1 MASKSRNMFQ
11 KNKTQE
17 TTENDQI
24 SFALEKNEYCG
35 GVFLDVAQAF
45 DRVWHPG
52 LLFKLKRILPSTY
65 YLILQSYLT
74 NRYSVVC
81 HGEKLSGY
89 IQIKASVPQ
98 GSVLGPLLYLV
109 YTADILT
116 QTSTSMA
123 TFADD
128 ICNKRSELGRLDRV
142 GDISRRAGGNSG
154 PVWSRLIANLEGY
167 RARDDWYQIPSD
179 WILRPNPQPIPTN
192 STILLPL

>member
-1 MASKSRNMFQ
+1 MIPKPQKILIEPSSYRPISLLPLLSKLFEKLLLKRLFPILE
-11 KNKTQE
+11 TQ
-17 TTENDQI
+17 TVIPNHQFGFRHNHSTVQQCFRVTDQI
-24 SFALEKNEYCG
+24 SFALEKKEYCG
-35 GVFLDVAQAF
+35 GVFLDVAHAF

-109 YTADILT
+109 YTADIPT

-128 ICNKRSELGRLDRV
+128 I
-142 GDISRRAGGNSG
+142 
-154 PVWSRLIANLEGY
+154 
-167 RARDDWYQIPSD
+167 
-179 WILRPNPQPIPTN
+179 
-192 STILLPL
+192 

>member
-1 MASKSRNMFQ
+1 MASKRRNMFYQ
-11 KNKTQE
+11 NKKQE
-17 TTENDQI
+17 TTEIDQI
-24 SFALEKNEYCG
+24 SFALEKKEYCG

-109 YTADILT
+109 YTADIPT

-128 ICNKRSELGRLDRV
+128 ICILSSHPDPNSVSLSLQNHLNRLELWCKRWRIKINQTKSAHVTTRLK
-142 GDISRRAGGNSG
+142 
-154 PVWSRLIANLEGY
+154 RLALNRKYGL
-167 RARDDWYQIPSD
+167 
-179 WILRPNPQPIPTN
+179 LRNT
-192 STILLPL
+192 T